1 VGYWKRGLRGSGLE
15 EAINLTNDAYKKRKL
30 AIIQKVPTPITP
42 VKFDKATKYITLA
55 YFEQKSTV
63 DYIGVAQGV
72 PICFD
77 VKETNQKNFPLQNI
91 HTHQIEFMENFIEQQ
106 GLAFVLVHFVLYKE
120 YYCLPFTTLKV
131 FWENAQTG
139 GRKSIPYTNFDKS
152 LLVPVEGIYIN
163 YLDVVNRL
171 LSEVG

>member
-1 VGYWKRGLRGSGLE
+1 MGYWKRGLRGSGLE
-15 EAINLTNDAYKKRKL
+15 EIINLTNDVYKKKKL

-42 VKFDKATKYITLA
+42 VKFDKETKYITLA

-77 VKETNQKNFPLQNI
+77 VKETTQKNFPLQNI
-91 HTHQIEFMENFIEQQ
+91 HSHQIEFMESFVEQQ

-120 YYCLPFTTLKV
+120 YYCLPFSHLKS
-131 FWENAQTG
+131 FWGKAQAG
-139 GRKSIPYTNFDKS
+139 GRKSIPYNEFDKN
-152 LLVPVEGIYIN
+152 LLIPIEGIYIN
-163 YLDVVNRL
+163 YLET
-171 LSEVG
+171 LSKIYSA